1 MIALPAD
8 HRLAQRAA
16 LNLSELRDE
25 PLVLV
30 RPEQEADTSA
40 LYLGACADAGFAAR
54 AGPQVTSL
62 QAQLGLVAA
71 GLGWAFVSRS
81 VIESLDRSGVAFV
94 ALGGTAARLPIA
106 LAWPVRTLTA
116 PARLVRETAETLAQG
131 SFEASPAARR
141 SAP

>member
-1 MIALPAD
+1 M
-8 HRLAQRAA
+8 
-16 LNLSELRDE
+16 SELRDE

-54 AGPQVTSL
+54 VGPQVTSL

-94 ALGGTAARLPIA
+94 ALRGTAARLPIA
-106 LAWPVRTLTA
+106 LAWPARGLTA
-116 PARLVRETAETLAQG
+116 PARVVRATAERLAQG
-131 SFEASPAARR
+131 SFEASPPARSHDPS
-141 SAP
+141 SA